1 MPGIPSLQLE
11 VVGGA
16 RLVSRHEGEGVGSS
30 RTLHVVLEVLSVL
43 GGEDGVAVRIPDICL
58 WREGGGCE
66 GVWREG
72 GGCEG
77 VWEGW
82 QRRNVRAVDIMAHVA
97 Q

>member
-66 GVWREG
+66 GVW
-72 GGCEG
+72 
-77 VWEGW
+77 EGW